1 MVARYDRTCRQG
13 GGTCFGV
20 DVGVAQCQVGGV
32 VFFGIRGKAA
42 YQEDLAKVNP
52 MHVVAAGLLG
62 ILLLVVSLIG
72 LVNWIVA
79 K

>member
-1 MVARYDRTCRQG
+1 MTAPVDKVVVPASGSTSAWRSVKLVAWS
-13 GGTCFGV
+13 
-20 DVGVAQCQVGGV
+20 
-32 VFFGIRGKAA
+32 FFGIRGKAA

>member
-1 MVARYDRTCRQG
+1 
-13 GGTCFGV
+13 
-20 DVGVAQCQVGGV
+20 
-32 VFFGIRGKAA
+32 
-42 YQEDLAKVNP
+42 